1 MAEKATVAR
10 PYARAVFELARDN
23 DALTDWSKMLVN
35 ASLVSTDDRVESL
48 FTDPRVSTQ
57 QLADLITGICGDGL
71 NELGQNFIRVLSQY
85 RRLDVLPEITALYE
99 LQKAEYENSVD
110 VSVTS
115 AVAFDEKQ
123 RKQLIASLKERLGRD
138 IRLHCETDENLIGGA
153 IIRADDLVID
163 GSLRGKLSRL
173 AAEMTH

>member
-23 DALTDWSKMLVN
+23 DALTEWSKMLVD

-71 NELGQNFIRVLSQY
+71 NELGQNFIRVLS
-85 RRLDVLPEITALYE
+85 RESLSSRSSIVVVRPASART
-99 LQKAEYENSVD
+99 
-110 VSVTS
+110 VTS
-115 AVAFDEKQ
+115 VGIHSKP
-123 RKQLIASLKERLGRD
+123 RTAS
-138 IRLHCETDENLIGGA
+138 IRTSPAGTVTSNSPVEW
-153 IIRADDLVID
+153 
-163 GSLRGKLSRL
+163 K
-173 AAEMTH
+173 